1 VRLFVAVP
9 APEAVRTAAV
19 GVMERLRGAGDVRWV
34 RPELLHLTLKFL
46 GATPAEKM
54 PAIAQILEENANKF
68 SRIVV
73 ELGGAGAFPNERRPQ
88 TLWLGL
94 SGEGAS
100 SLGRLAEGIERGL
113 EPLGFARE
121 QRAFRPHLTIGRVK
135 SPRGQAELSQ
145 RLRQV
150 AAAGSE
156 PSRVEWPVEEIQL
169 IRSDLRPAGPEYTVL
184 RSFPFRKG

>member
-1 VRLFVAVP
+1 MAVP
-9 APEAVRTAAV
+9 ATDAVRAAAV
-19 GVMERLRGAGDVRWV
+19 ETIERLRGVGDVRWV
-34 RPELLHLTLKFL
+34 RPELLHLTLKYL
-46 GATPAEKM
+46 GATPSEKM
-54 PAIAQILEENANKF
+54 PAVAQNLEENANTF
-68 SRIVV
+68 SRVVV

-94 SGEGAS
+94 SGEGVS

-150 AAAGSE
+150 AAAESE
-156 PSRVEWPVEEIQL
+156 APCVEWPVEKIQL

-184 RSFPFRKG
+184 RSFPFR